1 MDMTKIL
8 VVDDDPGILESTQL
22 LLEFE
27 GYEVDTASCGDSLY
41 KLDNNLPDLILLD
54 IWLSGENGGDIAKVL
69 KSKSLTK
76 NIPIILFSANRDIEI
91 IQQTCGADDCIAK
104 PFQFEDL
111 LTKLR
116 KHLKIN

>member
-8 VVDDDPGILESTQL
+8 VIDDDPGILESTQL
-22 LLEFE
+22 LLEYE
-27 GYEVDTASCGDSLY
+27 GYEVDTASSGDSLY
-41 KLDNNLPDLILLD
+41 NLNDDLPDLILLD
-54 IWLSGENGGDIAKVL
+54 IWLSGENGGDIAKEL

-91 IQQTCGADDCIAK
+91 IKRRCGADDCIAK

-111 LTKLR
+111 LIKLK